1 MCNICAVKFDKNR
14 CSIFC
19 NFLHLFI
26 KIDNMIEEEYSTPY
40 FLIARGFYYTLLS
53 VFQFLSSGVVCIE
66 PEDFKK
72 KSTQ

>member
-1 MCNICAVKFDKNR
+1 
-14 CSIFC
+14 
-19 NFLHLFI
+19 
-26 KIDNMIEEEYSTPY
+26 MIEEEYSTPY

-66 PEDFKK
+66 SEDFKK